1 MKKSIIE
8 EICFHN
14 ESLIEQVVLSE
25 EYKNLCHNSQKF
37 YAQLNGTLNDEQ
49 KKIFKDFIDS
59 EMGVCAKGESL
70 FFKEGLKAGLLLA
83 IECLI

>member
-8 EICFHN
+8 EICFQN
-14 ESLIEQVVLSE
+14 ERLIERVVLSE
-25 EYKNLCHNSQKF
+25 KYKNLSHNAHEF
-37 YAQLNGTLNDEQ
+37 YTQLNAVLNDEQ
-49 KKIFKDFIDS
+49 KKIFKDFTDS
-59 EMGVCAKGESL
+59 EMGVCAEGESL

>member
-14 ESLIEQVVLSE
+14 ESLIEQVVMSE
-25 EYKNLCHNSQKF
+25 EYKNLSADAHKYYN
-37 YAQLNGTLNDEQ
+37 QLNKVLTGEQ
-49 KKIFKDFIDS
+49 KKIFDEFANS
-59 EMGVCAKGESL
+59 EFGVCAVGEKM

-83 IECLI
+83 MECLK

>member
-14 ESLIEQVVLSE
+14 ERLIERVVLSE
-25 EYKNLCHNSQKF
+25 KYKNLSHNAHEF
-37 YAQLNGTLNDEQ
+37 YTQLNAVLNDEQ
-49 KKIFKDFIDS
+49 KKIFNDFTDS
-59 EMGVCAKGESL
+59 EMGVCAEGESL

>member
-1 MKKSIIE
+1 MEKSIIE

-25 EYKNLCHNSQKF
+25 KYKNLSHSAHEF
-37 YAQLNGTLNDEQ
+37 YTQLNGVLNDEQ
-49 KKIFKDFIDS
+49 KKIFKDFTDS
-59 EMGVCAKGESL
+59 EMGVCAEGESL

-83 IECLI
+83 M

>member
-14 ESLIEQVVLSE
+14 ESLLEQVVLSE
-25 EYKNLCHNSQKF
+25 EYKNLSHNAHKF
-37 YAQLNGTLNDEQ
+37 YTQLNGVLNDEQ
-49 KKIFKDFIDS
+49 KKIFKDFTES
-59 EMGVCAKGESL
+59 EMGVCAEGESL

-83 IECLI
+83 MECLI